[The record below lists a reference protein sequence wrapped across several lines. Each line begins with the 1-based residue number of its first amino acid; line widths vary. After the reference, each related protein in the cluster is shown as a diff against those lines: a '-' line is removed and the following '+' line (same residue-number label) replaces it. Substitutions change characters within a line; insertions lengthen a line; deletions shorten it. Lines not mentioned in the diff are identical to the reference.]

1 MEIVFNEQSIY
12 PLAKDMTEA
21 ADRISA
27 LVKTYKEAEKHNF
40 KRIRYLNS
48 FDEILLTEDV
58 TLTDFCNNKSPY
70 MRTLGSILLS
80 MARHPFIDDNSAEE
94 ERYIKNNFFLVDDST
109 KKVVYGLA
117 AAYLYNTIGINL
129 QSSNY
134 WNRLIYNLQIEG
146 DEQRVTEILSVSSE
160 QDFSSDEFVK
170 WAENSGEVELMECD
184 VAANEKKIHLRD
196 DHGSD
201 VLEKFSKRI
210 CQSPYVKEVV
220 NSLPFNS
227 FAVNFIHKIKA
238 TGLIEIVLT
247 DTDKGLG
254 IAVQTTGR
262 TLKETEKIA
271 GILKEKYGS

>member
-12 PLAKDMTEA
+12 PLAKDMTEVV
-21 ADRISA
+21 DRISA
-27 LVKTYKEAEKHNF
+27 LVKAYKEAEKHNF
-40 KRIRYLNS
+40 KRIRYLNY
-48 FDEILLTEDV
+48 FHEIQLTDKD
-58 TLTDFCNNKSPY
+58 TLTDFCNSKSPHL
-70 MRTLGSILLS
+70 RSLGIILLS
-80 MARHPFIDDNSAEE
+80 TARHPFIDDNSAEE
-94 ERYIKNNFFLVDDST
+94 ERYINNNFFLVDGST

-129 QSSNY
+129 NSSDY
-134 WNRLIYNLQIEG
+134 WSRLIYNLQIEG

-170 WAENSGEVELMECD
+170 WAENSGEVELVECD

-238 TGLIEIVLT
+238 TGLIEIVLI